1 MSLSASVA
9 STIADAAAVAPAAPV
24 RLGIDNWADWW
35 GALTQ
40 TSTWLDV
47 LALLISAVLAWLLAR
62 SLAHATQLQRAA
74 QAAPQAEQAEQ
85 ADPRAAAPA
94 QAAAR
99 EEEALQV
106 WLQHQQQSH
115 LSVLFGRRILD
126 GALFPLLWLALAM
139 LGRAALMEWVG
150 RAPLLGVA
158 LPALTA
164 LALIRSVATVLRAAF
179 PGVPALRLIERT
191 LSWVV
196 WLGMALW
203 VAGVL
208 PRLLAFLDTVKWKMG
223 GATVSVAAL
232 LEGALTSGALMLLA
246 LWLSSLL
253 EQRLLRRATDVTYS
267 VRKAIANAIRAFMV
281 FIGLLLGL
289 SAVGIDLTALSVL
302 SGAIGVGIGMGLQ
315 KLAAN
320 YISGFMVL
328 AESSVRMGDLVRVD
342 GFEGRITDIRAR
354 YTVIRA
360 VGGAEAIVPNETLM
374 TSTVENLSFS
384 DSRLYQSTSVSVDY
398 GCDPLAVQRL
408 LIDAALACPRVLR
421 DPAPSAHLAN
431 FGADGLDFTVG
442 YWVGDPENGLGSA
455 RSQVNLNI
463 LLALRQAG
471 VDIPYP
477 QRVVHLPAAAA
488 ASAAAAS
495 AGLPQQESL
504 SPKPGD
510 GGGQS

>member
-1 MSLSASVA
+1 
-9 STIADAAAVAPAAPV
+9 
-24 RLGIDNWADWW
+24 
-35 GALTQ
+35 
-40 TSTWLDV
+40 
-47 LALLISAVLAWLLAR
+47 
-62 SLAHATQLQRAA
+62 
-74 QAAPQAEQAEQ
+74 
-85 ADPRAAAPA
+85 
-94 QAAAR
+94 
-99 EEEALQV
+99 
-106 WLQHQQQSH
+106 
-115 LSVLFGRRILD
+115 
-126 GALFPLLWLALAM
+126 
-139 LGRAALMEWVG
+139 
-150 RAPLLGVA
+150 
-158 LPALTA
+158 
-164 LALIRSVATVLRAAF
+164 
-179 PGVPALRLIERT
+179 
-191 LSWVV
+191 
-196 WLGMALW
+196 MALW

-208 PRLLAFLDTVKWKMG
+208 PRLLAFLDTVKWKMV

-232 LEGALTSGALMLLA
+232 LEGAFTSGALMLLA

-398 GCDPLAVQRL
+398 ACDSLVVQRL

-421 DPAPSAHLAN
+421 DPGPSAHLAS

-477 QRVVHLPAAAA
+477 QRVIHLP
-488 ASAAAAS
+488 AAAAS

>member
-1 MSLSASVA
+1 MSLSASAASSVA
-9 STIADAAAVAPAAPV
+9 DTAVAPAAPV

-35 GALTQ
+35 AALTQ
-40 TSTWLDV
+40 SSTWLDV

-74 QAAPQAEQAEQ
+74 QAAQAAPQAEQ

-223 GATVSVAAL
+223 DATVSVAAL
-232 LEGALTSGALMLLA
+232 LEGAFTSGALMLLA

-302 SGAIGVGIGMGLQ
+302 GGAVGVGIGMGLQ

-328 AESSVRMGDLVRVD
+328 AESSVRIGDLVRVD

-398 GCDPLAVQRL
+398 ACDPLAVQRL

-421 DPAPSAHLAN
+421 DPGPSAHLAN

-477 QRVVHLPAAAA
+477 QRVVHLPAAAV
-488 ASAAAAS
+488 ASAAAVS
-495 AGLPQQESL
+495 TGLPQQESL
-504 SPKPGD
+504 SPKPVG